1 MTCAQQERL
10 AAKIKR
16 EQMLLNSFSKPEE
29 ATGGLDD
36 ALLLEFTRRP
46 SQGLMPDGSGR
57 ALSRKASQYQ
67 RIEVLD
73 KDVLTTATDIL
84 VTEGLVRRPSQAAQ
98 LQIAERLAISP
109 SPAVRKAAE
118 LLLGQEFPEEE
129 VLEAEPSSP
138 KSSLMHQYE
147 SALRDGRPPPQTI
160 DMFDEEV
167 DAQTL
172 ENPTPPDDT
181 EDEGYDSD

>member
-1 MTCAQQERL
+1 
-10 AAKIKR
+10 
-16 EQMLLNSFSKPEE
+16 MLLDSFSKPEE
-29 ATGGLDD
+29 ATEGLEDD
-36 ALLLEFTRRP
+36 LLLEFTRRP
-46 SQGLMPDGSGR
+46 SQHLVVDGSSR

-67 RIEVLD
+67 RGDILDKEVL
-73 KDVLTTATDIL
+73 TMATDML
-84 VTEGLVRRPSQAAQ
+84 VTEGLTRRPSQAAQ
-98 LQIAERLAISP
+98 LQIAERLAVSD

-138 KSSLMHQYE
+138 KSSLMQQYE

-167 DAQTL
+167 DVQTL
-172 ENPTPPDDT
+172 ENPTPPDDS